1 MVIIGIRYVFF
12 CVIRFLFV
20 MKKFDLVLLFF
31 VIYRFKFFCE
41 LDEKMVRLGIFDF
54 LVRFIIDILIYV
66 MFSNIC

>member
-20 MKKFDLVLLFF
+20 MKKFLVLLFF
-31 VIYRFKFFCE
+31 VINRFKFFCE